1 MILQYNNSF
10 CCIHNLLLVSAVE
23 QRRVCFPDTPHTF
36 NTKFRHG
43 ENSANAS
50 VLKPESVC

>member
-23 QRRVCFPDTPHTF
+23 QRHVCFPDTPHTF